1 MGEDKAFQSS
11 MQKIEELIGTLDRA
25 ADPALR
31 FAAKELVS
39 ALMEVHGACLARMLE
54 VLNKN
59 AEAGQV
65 AIKSY
70 AADPLIRNLLILY
83 ELHPVEFDV
92 RVAQAVEKFRNSHPA
107 AGATVE
113 LLSTDGG
120 NIRVR
125 YSSESKGCGAGALKA
140 SIEGVLLDAAPD
152 ASGIFVEDASPASTQ
167 SFVPLSALSAAT
179 VPAFPAEVG
188 RSSNRA

>member
-31 FAAKELVS
+31 SAAKELVS
-39 ALMEVHGACLARMLE
+39 ALMEVHGACLARMLD
-54 VLNKN
+54 VLNRSG
-59 AEAGQV
+59 ETGQE
-65 AIKSY
+65 AIKTY
-70 AADPLIRNLLILY
+70 AGDPLIRNLLILY
-83 ELHPVEFDV
+83 ELHPVEFEV
-92 RVAQAVEKFRNSHPA
+92 RVAEAVGKFKNSHAA

-113 LLSTDGG
+113 LLSTERG
-120 NIRVR
+120 NIHVR

-152 ASGIFVEDASPASTQ
+152 ASGIFVEDASPAPTQ
-167 SFVPLSALSAAT
+167 SFVPLSALT
-179 VPAFPAEVG
+179 VAGFPAEAG